1 MKAKILIVEDQF
13 IEANNLRLILKKA
26 GYSVCTIARSVP
38 EALQV
43 IEKEDPLL
51 VLLDIQLDGP
61 LTGIDLAKILVE
73 KGIGFVYLSANSD
86 QRILKA
92 AGATRPYGFLVK
104 PFREREV
111 LVMIDVA
118 CSSLEQNRELRK
130 SGLKN
135 APLVPEN
142 NALNNLIGESTSFL
156 DVIHHVEIVAPSETS
171 VLILGESGTGKE
183 LIAKAIHGLSS
194 RRLKPLTIVNCATLP
209 VGLIESELFG
219 HEKGAFTG
227 ASEKRIGK
235 FEQADGGTVF
245 LDEIGELPL
254 DLQVKFLRVLQEK
267 EIEPLG
273 GKKKKI
279 DVRVIAATNRNLDEE
294 MSLGRFRIDLY
305 YRLSVFP
312 ITLPPLRER
321 QKDILP
327 IANYFLFRFAQR
339 ENKNINGFSDAASQ
353 AMLTYHWPG
362 NIRELENLV
371 ERAVLLT
378 GGKIITDIMSASNTK
393 KSNLLVKA
401 ESLKTMDENE
411 RDHIIKV
418 LQACNWKIYG
428 EGGAAEV
435 LNINGSTLSS
445 RMKKLGIEKSVTLK

>member
-13 IEANNLRLILKKA
+13 IEANNLRLILKKN
-26 GYSVCTIARSVP
+26 GYTVCTIARSVP
-38 EALQV
+38 EALIV
-43 IEKEDPLL
+43 IEKENPLL

-104 PFREREV
+104 PFREKEV

-118 CSSLEQNRELRK
+118 CSSMEQNHELLK
-130 SGLKN
+130 SRSKN
-135 APLVPEN
+135 AHTLPEN
-142 NALNNLIGESTSFL
+142 QTLDNLIGESASFL
-156 DVIHHVEIVAPSETS
+156 EVIQHVKIVAPSETS

-183 LIAKAIHGLSS
+183 LVAKAIHGLSS
-194 RRLKPLTIVNCATLP
+194 RRLKPLTIVNCAALP
-209 VGLIESELFG
+209 AGLIESELFG

-227 ASEKRIGK
+227 ATEKRIGK
-235 FEQADGGTVF
+235 FEQADGGTVI

-254 DLQVKFLRVLQEK
+254 DLQIKFLRVLQEK

-279 DVRVIAATNRNLDEE
+279 NIRVIAATNRNLDEE

-312 ITLPPLRER
+312 IILPPLRER
-321 QKDILP
+321 QADILP
-327 IANYFLFRFAQR
+327 IANYFLFKFAQR
-339 ENKNINGFSDAASQ
+339 ENKSINGFSDAARQ
-353 AMLTYHWPG
+353 AMLSYQWPG

-378 GGKIITDIMSASNTK
+378 GGKIITDILPVSLTK
-393 KSNLLVKA
+393 KSILFSKA

-411 RDHIIKV
+411 REHIIKV

-445 RMKKLGIEKSVTLK
+445 RMKKLGIEKSVTVK